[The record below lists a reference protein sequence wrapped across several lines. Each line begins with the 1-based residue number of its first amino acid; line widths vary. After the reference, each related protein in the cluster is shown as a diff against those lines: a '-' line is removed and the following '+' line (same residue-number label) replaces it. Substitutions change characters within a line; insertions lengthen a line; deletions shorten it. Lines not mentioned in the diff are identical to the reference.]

1 MRSDTAIFRALGPA
15 FTLTTT
21 SAAAVRTS
29 AGVGQF
35 TQHVEITATGAPVWV
50 AFGGSTVD
58 AAPNTGVVVLAGQTK
73 TYRITGGQ
81 FVSVIRIGATDA
93 TVYISELCY

>member
-1 MRSDTAIFRALGPA
+1 MRSDTSIFRVLGPA
-15 FTLTTT
+15 FTLTTS

-29 AGVGQF
+29 SGVGQF
-35 TQHVEITATGAPVWV
+35 TQHVRITATGAPVWV

-58 AAPNTGVVVLAGQTK
+58 AVANTGVVLLAGESEVF
-73 TYRITGGQ
+73 RIQGGQ
-81 FVSVIRIGATDA
+81 FISVIRIGATDA